1 MGRGACQSC
10 RQSMS
15 GGLANL
21 FSEESKKKYQRA
33 IRPKEFDVKKKP
45 ELDEKGR
52 VKISKKQKRL
62 GNESSGEEVRKK
74 KPKHKHSGKSSVSSN
89 SNIASGDNGD
99 NHQRDE
105 KTIFVG
111 NIPLS
116 ADVKSLKKYFKEFG
130 EIETIRLRSVPI
142 AGVAV
147 DDHGNQDLVKKVCT
161 NTRKFGDQKG
171 SFNAYVVF
179 HDPACAAAAL
189 VANNRLMDNRH
200 LRVDR
205 SNPTLFDPQLT
216 VFLGN
221 LPHYTDEE
229 ELRSHFAKV
238 LPNGQDDIE
247 NLRLIRDPETL
258 IGKNIGYLLLK
269 NHDALMQVL
278 QSTTQK
284 FKKREIRIKTCGKR
298 TKNTE
303 KRKVDHESVLQTKEI
318 IKKGKNLDVPD
329 GDEIGDEIVANR
341 ELRSKNYK
349 DSSQTMNSIAA
360 SRRIIA
366 KMEKAKGII
375 GKKKKA
381 VSFSYNTGK
390 KKTKQLGGQLKRA
403 MKVQAGKKLS

>member
-1 MGRGACQSC
+1 
-10 RQSMS
+10 MS
-15 GGLANL
+15 SGLSTL
-21 FSEESKKKYQRA
+21 FSEESKKKYERA
-33 IRPKEFDVKKKP
+33 VRPREFDAKKKP

-62 GNESSGEEVRKK
+62 DVENSGEGVKKK
-74 KPKHKHSGKSSVSSN
+74 KPKHKHRGRSSTSSL
-89 SNIASGDNGD
+89 SSAASDTGGDKGVND
-99 NHQRDE
+99 EKDE

-116 ADVKSLKKYFKEFG
+116 ADMKRLKKYFKEFG

-171 SFNAYVVF
+171 SFNAYIVF
-179 HDPACAAAAL
+179 NDPACATAAL
-189 VANNRLMDNRH
+189 TANNRMMDDRH

-229 ELRSHFAKV
+229 ELRTHFAKI

-258 IGKNIGYLLLK
+258 IGKNIGYLLLR
-269 NHDALMQVL
+269 NHDALIQVL
-278 QSTTQK
+278 QSTEQK
-284 FKKREIRIKTCGKR
+284 FKKRVIRIKTCGKR

-303 KRKVDHESVLQTKEI
+303 KRKAGFED
-318 IKKGKNLDVPD
+318 KGKIESTDKKVKNLEFD
-329 GDEIGDEIVANR
+329 GNEEIGDEISANGD
-341 ELRSKNYK
+341 LRMKNQK
-349 DSSQTMNSIAA
+349 VRVEAINALAA
-360 SRRIIA
+360 SRRIVA
-366 KMEKAKGII
+366 KMQKAKESI
-375 GKKKKA
+375 GKKKKGL
-381 VSFSYNTGK
+381 SSSYNSGK
-390 KKTKQLGGQLKRA
+390 KKTTKQLGGQLKRA

>member
-1 MGRGACQSC
+1 
-10 RQSMS
+10 MS
-15 GGLANL
+15 SGLATL
-21 FSEESKKKYQRA
+21 FSEESKQKYQRA
-33 IRPKEFDVKKKP
+33 IRPKEFDAKKKP

-62 GNESSGEEVRKK
+62 DVENSGEGIKKK
-74 KPKHKHSGKSSVSSN
+74 KPKHKHTGRSSTSSL
-89 SNIASGDNGD
+89 SSATSDTGGDKEVND
-99 NHQRDE
+99 EKDE

-116 ADVKSLKKYFKEFG
+116 ADMKRLKKYFKEFG

-171 SFNAYVVF
+171 SFNAYIVF
-179 HDPACAAAAL
+179 HDPACATAAL
-189 VANNRLMDNRH
+189 TANNRMMDNRH

-229 ELRSHFAKV
+229 ELRTHFAKI

-258 IGKNIGYLLLK
+258 IGKNIGYLLLR
-269 NHDALMQVL
+269 NHDALIQVL
-278 QSTTQK
+278 QSTEQK
-284 FKKREIRIKTCGKR
+284 FKKRVIRIKTCGKR

-303 KRKVDHESVLQTKEI
+303 KRKAGFED
-318 IKKGKNLDVPD
+318 KGKIENTDKKIKNLEFD
-329 GDEIGDEIVANR
+329 GNEEIGDEISANR
-341 ELRSKNYK
+341 ELRMKNEK
-349 DSSQTMNSIAA
+349 ISVKAINALAA
-360 SRRIIA
+360 SRRVVA
-366 KMEKAKGII
+366 KMQKAKESI
-375 GKKKKA
+375 GKKKKGL
-381 VSFSYNTGK
+381 SSSYNSGK
-390 KKTKQLGGQLKRA
+390 KKTTKQLGGQLKRA

>member
-1 MGRGACQSC
+1 
-10 RQSMS
+10 MS
-15 GGLANL
+15 SGLSTL
-21 FSEESKKKYQRA
+21 FSEESKKKYERA
-33 IRPKEFDVKKKP
+33 VRPREFDAKKKP

-62 GNESSGEEVRKK
+62 DVENSGEEVKKK
-74 KPKHKHSGKSSVSSN
+74 KPKHKHRGRSSTSSL
-89 SNIASGDNGD
+89 SSAASDTGGDKGVND
-99 NHQRDE
+99 EKDE

-116 ADVKSLKKYFKEFG
+116 ADMKRLKKYFKEFG

-171 SFNAYVVF
+171 SFNAYIVF
-179 HDPACAAAAL
+179 NDPACATAAL
-189 VANNRLMDNRH
+189 TANNRMMDDRH

-229 ELRSHFAKV
+229 ELRTHFAKI

-258 IGKNIGYLLLK
+258 IGKNIGYLLLR
-269 NHDALMQVL
+269 NHDALIQVL
-278 QSTTQK
+278 QSTEQK
-284 FKKREIRIKTCGKR
+284 FKKRVIRIKTCGKR

-303 KRKVDHESVLQTKEI
+303 KRKAGFED
-318 IKKGKNLDVPD
+318 KGKIESTDKKVKNLEFD
-329 GDEIGDEIVANR
+329 GNEEIGDEISANGD
-341 ELRSKNYK
+341 LRMKNQK
-349 DSSQTMNSIAA
+349 VSVEAINALAA
-360 SRRIIA
+360 SRRIVA
-366 KMEKAKGII
+366 KMQKAKESI
-375 GKKKKA
+375 GKKKKGL
-381 VSFSYNTGK
+381 SSSYNSGK
-390 KKTKQLGGQLKRA
+390 KKTTKQLGGQLKRA